1 MDNLL
6 SVESLLVERQD
17 GRIGDDVV
25 VEAGSERARIANI
38 VDLNWS
44 WPAGKNPGVRIGS
57 IAAAVD
63 HNVDLQ
69 VVQLPGNLT
78 VVFRAHIVKLI
89 ERANQP
95 RANFALV
102 VRTERHTEDL
112 EA

>member
-25 VEAGSERARIANI
+25 VEAGSERARIAQI
-38 VDLNWS
+38 VNLNWS
-44 WPAGKNPGVRIGS
+44 WPAGKDPGARLRN

-69 VVQLPGNLT
+69 VVQLQGNLR
-78 VVFRAHIVKLI
+78 VVFLAPIVKLI
-89 ERANQP
+89 ERANEP
-95 RANFALV
+95 RANCALV
-102 VRTERHTEDL
+102 VRTERHTQDL